1 MSLRDNDLL
10 LGLLGTA
17 LVIAAWEAAVRSGL
31 IDAGLFPSPF
41 VAISRAAVRLSAD
54 RLADHTLWSLG
65 RVFAGFAVGAL
76 VGMVIGVLAGWSRTV
91 SLIVGPVIETLRP
104 IPPLAWMPLAII
116 WFGLG
121 EPSKVFIIF
130 LGAFFPVVTAT
141 WQGVTT
147 VDSTLI
153 RAARIFGFKGW
164 RLLLQVVLPAALPD
178 IATGLRI
185 GWGLAFGILV
195 AAELIAADR
204 GLGFMIMNERNIG
217 GSASV
222 IMIGILLIGALNL
235 LTDALLAQLLRRW
248 VRHAT

>member
-17 LVIAAWEAAVRSGL
+17 LVVAMWEAAVRSGL
-31 IDAGLFPSPF
+31 IDAGLFPSPV
-41 VAISRAAVRLSAD
+41 VAISRAAERLSVD
-54 RLADHTLWSLG
+54 RLADHALWSLG
-65 RVFAGFAVGAL
+65 RVFAGFTVGAL
-76 VGMVIGVLAGWSRTV
+76 VGVVVGAIAGWSRSV
-91 SLIVGPVIETLRP
+91 GMIVGPVIETLRP

-121 EPSKVFIIF
+121 EPSKIYIIF

-141 WQGVTT
+141 WQGVTS
-147 VDSTLI
+147 VDPTLI
-153 RAARIFGFKGW
+153 RAARTFGFNGW
-164 RLLLQVVLPAALPD
+164 RMLLQVVLPAALPD

-235 LTDALLAQLLRRW
+235 LTDAVLAKLLRRW
-248 VRHAT
+248 VRHAA

>member
-1 MSLRDNDLL
+1 MNLRDNDVV

-17 LVIAAWEAAVRSGL
+17 LVVAAWEAAVRSGL
-31 IDAGLFPSPF
+31 IDADLFPSPF
-41 VAISRAAVRLSAD
+41 VAIVRAAERLSVD
-54 RLADHTLWSLG
+54 RLADDAMWSLG
-65 RVFAGFAVGAL
+65 RVFAGFTIGAL
-76 VGMVIGVLAGWSRTV
+76 AGVIIGVLAGWSRSLGMIV
-91 SLIVGPVIETLRP
+91 SPVIETLRP
-104 IPPLAWMPLAII
+104 IPPLAWIPLAII

-147 VDSTLI
+147 VDPTLI
-153 RAARIFGFKGW
+153 RAARTLGFKGW

-204 GLGFMIMNERNIG
+204 GLGFMIMNERNTG

-248 VRHAT
+248 VRHAA